1 MTPEMIAIIAVG
13 VTLIGM
19 NLHSSRE
26 TRAEMRREFGV
37 LGERIDALGE
47 RVDALGERVDALEAR
62 VGALETRVGALGQR
76 VARLEGLFEGVF
88 RGKIEMSPLAAE

>member
-47 RVDALGERVDALEAR
+47 RVDALEAR
-62 VGALETRVGALGQR
+62 VGALETRVGALEQR

>member
-47 RVDALGERVDALEAR
+47 RVDALEA
-62 VGALETRVGALGQR
+62 RVGALGQR

>member
-47 RVDALGERVDALEAR
+47 RVDALEAR

-88 RGKIEMSPLAAE
+88 RGKIEMSPLPAE

>member
-47 RVDALGERVDALEAR
+47 RVDALEAR
-62 VGALETRVGALGQR
+62 VGALETRVGALEKC

>member
-47 RVDALGERVDALEAR
+47 RVDALEAR
-62 VGALETRVGALGQR
+62 VGALETRVGALEQC

>member
-26 TRAEMRREFGV
+26 TRAEMRREFSV
-37 LGERIDALGE
+37 LGERI
-47 RVDALGERVDALEAR
+47 DALGERVDALEAR

>member
-37 LGERIDALGE
+37 HGERIDALGE
-47 RVDALGERVDALEAR
+47 QVDALEAR

>member
-47 RVDALGERVDALEAR
+47 RVDALEAR

>member
-47 RVDALGERVDALEAR
+47 RIDALEAR
-62 VGALETRVGALGQR
+62 VGALETRVGALEQR

>member
-13 VTLIGM
+13 VTLIIM

-26 TRAEMRREFGV
+26 MRAEMRREFGV
-37 LGERIDALGE
+37 LGERI
-47 RVDALGERVDALEAR
+47 DALEAR

-88 RGKIEMSPLAAE
+88 RGKLEMSPLPAE